1 MKYVNSRRL
10 ADAGLD
16 EGFECGLT
24 ATGGAKSCS
33 ASEFNPCRRG
43 LSARAYRAL
52 TANRGV
58 HFPCLFQPAV
68 AMPPRFQ
75 QTGTRKKYAAV
86 SVLSAVVTRPGRN
99 SPYPLIITARMNGT
113 EGACS

>member
-1 MKYVNSRRL
+1 MRFDRDGRGKVLFGLGVQSR
-10 ADAGLD
+10 
-16 EGFECGLT
+16 
-24 ATGGAKSCS
+24 
-33 ASEFNPCRRG
+33 RRG